1 VSDAVAAQ
9 GMAPGRYQLG
19 ETTVVVDGT
28 GVRTL
33 GGVLAGSDL
42 TLDAAV
48 RNLVDFTGCSWADA
62 VGAAATVP
70 AAIVGADTKGSLA
83 PGFDA
88 DVVALDR
95 DLRVVLTML
104 AGEVVHDP
112 LGLAAPTSP
121 TT

>member
-1 VSDAVAAQ
+1 MSDAVAPQ

-19 ETTVVVDGT
+19 ATTVLVDES

-33 GGVLAGSDL
+33 DGVLAGSDL

-48 RNLVDFTGCSWADA
+48 RNLVDFTGCSWAEA
-62 VGAAATVP
+62 VAAASTVP
-70 AAIVGADTKGSLA
+70 AAIVGADTSGSLA

-88 DVVALDR
+88 DLVVLDD
-95 DLRVVLTML
+95 DLRVVLTMV

-112 LGLAAPTSP
+112 TGLAAPSTATS
-121 TT
+121 